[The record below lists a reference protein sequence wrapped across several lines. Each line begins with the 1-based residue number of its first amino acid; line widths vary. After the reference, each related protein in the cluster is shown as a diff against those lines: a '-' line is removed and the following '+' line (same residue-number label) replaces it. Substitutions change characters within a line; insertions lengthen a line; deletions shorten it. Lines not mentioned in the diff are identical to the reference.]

1 MDAFV
6 WARLHFWLF
15 YVRAVPILNG
25 LFAVQMSNLI
35 VFLVTFGSQLMTFRT
50 CSIFVLYILTNFF
63 FHSQNVTKSTH
74 LTTSLFS
81 LATSQHKPPNP
92 KEISIRPLSSQ
103 LYFSH
108 VSYPLNHG
116 LERLEH
122 GDLPWG
128 MWSVLYPHHHQCCC
142 FNFSTNLLQFQ
153 HRQQRLVQ
161 FSVCD

>member
-1 MDAFV
+1 VDAFV

-35 VFLVTFGSQLMTFRT
+35 VFSVTFRSQLMTFRT
-50 CSIFVLYILTNFF
+50 CSIFVLYIPTNFF
-63 FHSQNVTKSTH
+63 FHSRNVTKSTH

-108 VSYPLNHG
+108 VSYPSNPNAAVSKDSNM
-116 LERLEH
+116 EI
-122 GDLPWG
+122 
-128 MWSVLYPHHHQCCC
+128 YPGECGAFCIPTTTNAAASISRRIS
-142 FNFSTNLLQFQ
+142 FNSNTDD
-153 HRQQRLVQ
+153 
-161 FSVCD
+161 SD